1 MATLQESLRALSA
14 SHTQNSQATHRVEI
28 LKSWLEIAQDCTY
41 DLESNIIGKQ
51 TLDIGCGQGDMIAV
65 FAAALKEQGNI
76 ESKVVGVDPASV
88 DYGGQFRSRLTT
100 SSQLKGILGEP
111 WTLGEAQAELSSAPF
126 GGYLS
131 FKQITAPALVAS
143 QPVGTYTA
151 AYFAHSLYYFPSS
164 ATVVQTFRS
173 LLDASVQTLLIAEW
187 SLSISRSAALPHL
200 LAVLL
205 QSMDPLPE
213 GNIRTV
219 LSPRGYIDAAK
230 RAGWEAVGTRILTPA
245 AELEDGK
252 WEVRFAREV
261 AGNRQIV
268 EKIVQMDEERSEES
282 VRLET
287 LRAHADSLEASMVE
301 VGAEGVECMN
311 VWTAVLRPAGSSG
324 GL

>member
-1 MATLQESLRALSA
+1 MATLRQSLRTLSA
-14 SHTQNSQATHRVEI
+14 SRTQNSQATHRVEI

-65 FAAALKEQGNI
+65 FAAALKEQGNM
-76 ESKVVGVDPASV
+76 ESKVVGVDPASL
-88 DYGGQFRSRLTT
+88 DYGGQFRSRLPTS

-111 WTLGEAQAELSSAPF
+111 WTLGEAQADLSSAPF

-131 FKQITAPALVAS
+131 FKQTTAPALVAS
-143 QPVGTYTA
+143 QPIGTYTA

-164 ATVVQTFRS
+164 TTMVQTFRS
-173 LLDASVQTLLIAEW
+173 LLDAGVQTLLIAER

-230 RAGWEAVGTRILTPA
+230 RAGWEAVGTRTLTPA

-261 AGNRQIV
+261 AENRQIG
-268 EKIVQMDEERSEES
+268 EKVVQIDGERSEES

-287 LRAHADSLEASMVE
+287 LRAHSDSLEA
-301 VGAEGVECMN
+301 
-311 VWTAVLRPAGSSG
+311 
-324 GL
+324 